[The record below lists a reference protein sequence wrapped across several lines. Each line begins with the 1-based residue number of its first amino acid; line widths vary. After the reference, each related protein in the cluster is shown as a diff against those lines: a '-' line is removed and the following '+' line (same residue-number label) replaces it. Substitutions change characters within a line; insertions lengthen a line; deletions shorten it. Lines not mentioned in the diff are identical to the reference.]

1 MDKTGPI
8 LTGTKYSVTVGNAS
22 FLSLQLGAEVVLPSQ
37 HVHLLGLV
45 ISADLGL
52 EKHVSNVST
61 TCFCHLHQLQH
72 IQSTESPS
80 TLMYAFVTLWIDYYN
95 VIFVGAPNSVANQLQ
110 RVLNAAAS
118 VVSGTRKFNHGLM
131 QLLPDLHWLERVKY
145 KLCMMMRR
153 YQDATAP
160 QYLTSHWAPV
170 SETSSR
176 QHLC

>member
-1 MDKTGPI
+1 VLFAVI
-8 LTGTKYSVTVGNAS
+8 ITKWWSDATTLAS
-22 FLSLQLGAEVVLPSQ
+22 CA
-37 HVHLLGLV
+37 
-45 ISADLGL
+45 
-52 EKHVSNVST
+52 
-61 TCFCHLHQLQH
+61 
-72 IQSTESPS
+72 
-80 TLMYAFVTLWIDYYN
+80 TLMTMMMMM
-95 VIFVGAPNSVANQLQ
+95 Q

-153 YQDATAP
+153 CQDATAP
-160 QYLTSHWAPV
+160 QHLTAHWAPV